1 MIRVLLS
8 VLLMLALLPINPVS
22 AEGLGKQ
29 ITIGIQSTKTLSIR
43 PFEGV
48 ERDMLSVYS
57 AVYEGLILI
66 DDSYMPQGNLAE
78 SWEESNNGKV
88 WTFTLRNDIRFS
100 DGTPITAYDVVSS
113 AQYILDKANDENI
126 ADHGFYYNLAYF
138 VKSISAKDEKTVI
151 VKTKR
156 PYFGILYEM
165 TFPVVP
171 AAQVAEDAPIGS
183 GPYVITSFTPGRY
196 LTLETNK
203 NWWKAQEPQVE
214 QIMFSFSDTPR
225 SVIENYE
232 YGRVDAV
239 FTRSIASTQYKTGMH
254 SVTMSYRTNQLDCLF
269 MNNSASELTPEVRKA
284 IRYVIDKQKIID
296 SIYSG
301 LAKATNFPFYPGTWM
316 YNESLDPAFSVN
328 LDEARRLLAE
338 AGWED
343 SDENGILDRTSEDGK
358 VTNLH
363 LRFYVYEE
371 PDNDVR
377 VEAANMIADMLA
389 QIGIST
395 KVDAMTMANV
405 KEKLKAGSFDLVLGS
420 FAMDVCPDPGF
431 ILIRGNTG
439 NYCRYKSGRMTEL
452 CEQLRKEY
460 SFQGYRQKLMEI
472 QSLFSEDCPFIC
484 MYYRMGN
491 VLSRY
496 MYTSCRDVREY
507 ELLRGI
513 ESYIPKDR

>member
-1 MIRVLLS
+1 MIRALLS
-8 VLLMLALLPINPVS
+8 ILLLITLLPINPVS
-22 AEGLGKQ
+22 AEGVGKQ
-29 ITIGIQSTKTLSIR
+29 ISIGIQSTKTLAIR
-43 PFEGV
+43 PFEAV

-57 AVYEGLILI
+57 AVYESLVFI
-66 DDSYMPQGNLAE
+66 DDSYMPQGYLAE

-88 WTFTLRNDIRFS
+88 WTFTLRDDIRFS
-100 DGTPITAYDVVSS
+100 DNTPVTAYDVVAS

-126 ADHGFYYNLAYF
+126 ADHGFYCNLAYF
-138 VKSISAKDEKTVI
+138 VKSFSAKDERTVV
-151 VKTKR
+151 VKAKR

-171 AAQVAEDAPIGS
+171 AAQVADDSPVGS
-183 GPYVITSFTPGRY
+183 GPYVIAGFNPGSY
-196 LTLETNK
+196 LTLESNQ

-214 QIMFSFSDTPR
+214 RIMFSFTDTPR

-232 YGRVDAV
+232 YSRVQAV

-254 SVTMSYRTNQLDCLF
+254 SVTMSYRTNQLDCLL
-269 MNNSASELTPEVRKA
+269 MNNTSSELNTEVRKA

-296 SIYSG
+296 SVYSG
-301 LAKATNFPFYPGTWM
+301 LAKSTNFPFFPGTWM
-316 YNESLDPAFSVN
+316 YNEALDPAFSVN
-328 LDEARRLLAE
+328 LEEARRILAD

-343 SDENGILDRTSEDGK
+343 SDENGILDKTADDGK
-358 VTNLH
+358 LTNLH

-377 VEAANMIADMLA
+377 VEAANMIADQLA
-389 QIGIST
+389 QVGIST
-395 KVDAMTMANV
+395 KIDVMTMANV
-405 KEKLKAGSFDLVLGS
+405 KEKLSAGSFDLVLGS

-439 NYCRYKSGRMTEL
+439 NYCRYKSSRMTEL

-460 SFQGYRQKLMEI
+460 SFQGYRQRLMEI
-472 QSLFSEDCPFIC
+472 QSLFAEDCPFIC

-496 MYTSCRDVREY
+496 MYTTCRDVREY

-513 ESYIPKDR
+513 ESYVPAEK